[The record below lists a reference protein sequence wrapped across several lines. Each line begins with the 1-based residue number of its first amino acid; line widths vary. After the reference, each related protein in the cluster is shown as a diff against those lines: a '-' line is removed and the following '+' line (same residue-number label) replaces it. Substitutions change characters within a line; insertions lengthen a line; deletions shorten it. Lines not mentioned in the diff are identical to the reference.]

1 MPNRTAD
8 VLIIGAGAFG
18 LSCAWWMSKRRDGCR
33 ILVVD
38 EGEFAGGASGRNGAG
53 FRMQWGLELNIRLCQ
68 ESIRFFEN
76 AAEELDY
83 PPGIALKQDGYLVLA
98 HSEKAL
104 KSLET
109 AVRTQHRFGV
119 PSEMLDP
126 EDCIKMVPPLGRDR
140 LLGGSFC
147 GLDGSASPFLWLDA
161 LLRACRRQGVEVIYG
176 VRARRIE
183 PVAGGYRVHL
193 DDGAVDAGRIVIC
206 TDWAAPDLLAPLG
219 IDIKVEP
226 LPKEI
231 LVTTPAPPAVRPILV
246 SLEHHI
252 AVNQVERGSVIFT
265 VSRARTGTTTR
276 STDDFLAF
284 AAPKIV
290 DLVPGLAHLPALRTW
305 GGVSS
310 VTPDMQ
316 PILGETEREGV
327 YVAVS
332 SYRGFMTSPAVGR
345 ILAAMVLDGDTND
358 PIASVLHPRRF
369 AAGEMIMEPLLNQE

>member
-1 MPNRTAD
+1 MTSRTAD
-8 VLIIGAGAFG
+8 VLIVGAGAFG
-18 LSCAWWMSKRRDGCR
+18 LSCAWWMSKRRDGSR

-38 EGEFAGGASGRNGAG
+38 EGEFASGASGRNGAG

-98 HSEKAL
+98 HSEKARA
-104 KSLET
+104 SLEE

-119 PSEMLDP
+119 PSEMLEP
-126 EDCIKMVPPLGRDR
+126 EDCIKMVPALGRDR
-140 LLGGSFC
+140 LVGGSFC

-161 LLRACRRQGVEVIYG
+161 LLRACRRYGVKVVYG
-176 VRARRIE
+176 VRAMRIE
-183 PVAGGYRVHL
+183 PVTGGYRVEL
-193 DDGAVDAGRIVIC
+193 SDGAADVGKILIC
-206 TDWAAPDLLAPLG
+206 TDWAAPELLAPLG
-219 IDIKVEP
+219 VEIRTEP

-231 LVTTPAPPAVRPILV
+231 LVTTPTPPAVRPILV
-246 SLEHHI
+246 SLEHKI

-276 STDDFLAF
+276 STSDFLGF

-290 DLVPGLAHLPALRTW
+290 DLVPGLAHVRALRAW

-316 PILGETEREGV
+316 PILGETEREGIF
-327 YVAVS
+327 VAVS

-345 ILAAMVLDGDTND
+345 MMAAMVLDGDTND
-358 PIASVLHPRRF
+358 PIASALHPRRF
-369 AAGEMIMEPLLNQE
+369 AVGKMIIEPLLNQE